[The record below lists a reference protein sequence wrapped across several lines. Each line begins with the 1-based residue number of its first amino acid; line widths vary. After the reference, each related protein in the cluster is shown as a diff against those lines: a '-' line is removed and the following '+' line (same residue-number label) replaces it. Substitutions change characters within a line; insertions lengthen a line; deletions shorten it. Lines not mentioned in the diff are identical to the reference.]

1 MGCWYRPELNTISSI
16 WYCLFFVV
24 LQGYLLY
31 IGLARYSALAEGGW
45 PNAKDQP
52 TSLLPVYVA
61 FHGLIIALLPF
72 FVFSAIFKVGNL
84 ANDGERI
91 AEKQPPVIRTSG
103 SRCCMR
109 LKACWIH
116 GLPVS
121 QTVHL
126 IIATAFLV
134 CSSLVETELVR
145 EENTLHMDDVWF
157 TELSFLHGSPGYGAS
172 QKSDWNNSEQ
182 ELKKPPLLVSV
193 RTFGVSLPFVN
204 YISALVAFAI
214 AYPSVFWRAN
224 RAFSFVFSCHL
235 MIHAVTAVFCFV
247 AYSTLRRI
255 YITGYADQNGYSTPF
270 LLQEPY
276 LLILYVAT
284 AAVML
289 LASVVVYSYG
299 YTKFCLS
306 SLMKRGQYRVQ
317 QKVYS
322 IYCEGYS
329 SHISAIVTL
338 VMMVL
343 CKAPTLYDLMV
354 LYQHQSQ
361 VVLLSCIVADVC
373 YLFMWILLWLSLTL
387 KRDWAFNVQHSPT
400 EIGNLLELRT
410 DEGRE
415 CSNTSIIV
423 FSKELAFATDSECQ
437 KAAIIKEVQKS
448 GRFKALDDVYW
459 LKPQKND
466 LHASQAVIVSSKALA
481 CNKND
486 RKPSASKISISS
498 RDIEPRDGEGFS
510 TLPQRPADSYSQLP
524 ENLYASNR
532 DLVTTFGTL
541 PKVEKDKQFPSHA
554 TQFYRKDCSSLE
566 NAMFSLNE
574 RDTPYATIQR
584 TTKSQGP
591 ISANASDARKVS
603 AIRNRDSVE
612 DNASQRSSYANLPG
626 PRMGSWDG
634 GGSNRHSGKPPTAK
648 TALAQR
654 PQHSLPQIQSPLERH
669 GRHPPPPPFE
679 AGPYCATIE
688 TVGSTGDSPMT
699 VPIRRS
705 PKHSLS
711 FERAKQH
718 DRLSLDKPKVPIGD
732 SLSPPGVT
740 RKSESHND
748 VFLPKAA
755 ACKLPQA
762 GVGSKAPDVSWN
774 VNPLY
779 RMQPPR
785 NYQNVFETPTTS
797 SKQDET
803 TSRDTLAKFTTSITG
818 TIVLGKYKRILKSK
832 KYPHTDDTLCL
843 LLRGITKEINAPF
856 LNHAVWIDFAVG
868 NRKAT
873 VESSS

>member
-16 WYCLFFVV
+16 WYCLFFVL

-31 IGLARYSALAEGGW
+31 IGLARYSALAESGW
-45 PNAKDQP
+45 PNARDQSS
-52 TSLLPVYVA
+52 SLSLYVA
-61 FHGLIIALLPF
+61 FHGVIIALLPF

-91 AEKQPPVIRTSG
+91 AEKQQPVIRTSG

-134 CSSLVETELVR
+134 CSSLIETELVR
-145 EENTLHMDDVWF
+145 EENSVHMDDVWF
-157 TELSFLHGSPGYGAS
+157 TELNFLHNSPNYGAS
-172 QKSDWNNSEQ
+172 LKNYWNNSDQ
-182 ELKKPPLLVSV
+182 ELKKPQLLVSV

-224 RAFSFVFSCHL
+224 RAFSFIFSCHL

-255 YITGYADQNGYSTPF
+255 YITGYADQGGYSTPF

-276 LLILYVAT
+276 LLILYLCT
-284 AAVML
+284 SAVML
-289 LASVVVYSYG
+289 LASAVVYSYG

-306 SLMKRGQYRVQ
+306 TLMKRGQYRVQ

-361 VVLLSCIVADVC
+361 AVLLSCIIAEVC

-387 KRDWAFNVQHSPT
+387 KRDWIFNVQHSPS

-415 CSNTSIIV
+415 CSDASLIV
-423 FSKELAFATDSECQ
+423 FSKELAFSTDSERQ

-466 LHASQAVIVSSKALA
+466 LHSSQTVIVPSKALVY
-481 CNKND
+481 NKINAQ
-486 RKPSASKISISS
+486 PSESKISISS
-498 RDIEPRDGEGFS
+498 RDVDFRNSDGFTTEA
-510 TLPQRPADSYSQLP
+510 TTRQRTTDSYTQLP
-524 ENLYASNR
+524 ENLYGSSR

-541 PKVEKDKQFPSHA
+541 PKVEKEKPLPSQTA
-554 TQFYRKDCSSLE
+554 QFYRKDSSSME
-566 NAMFSLNE
+566 NAMFSHHE

-584 TTKSQGP
+584 TTKSQGL
-591 ISANASDARKVS
+591 ISTNPPNVRKVS
-603 AIRNRDSVE
+603 AGRNRECVD
-612 DNASQRSSYANLPG
+612 DNASQRSSYANLPS
-626 PRMGSWDG
+626 PRLGSWDEG
-634 GGSNRHSGKPPTAK
+634 CSKRSNGKTSSAK
-648 TALAQR
+648 CLMAQR
-654 PQHSLPQIQSPLERH
+654 PEHSLPPIKSPLERQ
-669 GRHPPPPPFE
+669 GRHPPPPPSGT
-679 AGPYCATIE
+679 GPYCALFVPPAVS
-688 TVGSTGDSPMT
+688 VGESPMT
-699 VPIRRS
+699 IPIRRT

-718 DRLSLDKPKVPIGD
+718 DRLSLDKPKTPIGD
-732 SLSPPGVT
+732 SLSRPGDT
-740 RKSESHND
+740 KKSESQSD
-748 VFLPKAA
+748 IFLPKAA
-755 ACKLPQA
+755 TCKPPQGSSGKAC
-762 GVGSKAPDVSWN
+762 DISWN

-779 RMQPPR
+779 RIQPSR
-785 NYQNVFETPTTS
+785 NFHNVFESTATTTNQGES
-797 SKQDET
+797 PSHDP
-803 TSRDTLAKFTTSITG
+803 LAKFTTSI
-818 TIVLGKYKRILKSK
+818 V
-832 KYPHTDDTLCL
+832 
-843 LLRGITKEINAPF
+843 
-856 LNHAVWIDFAVG
+856 
-868 NRKAT
+868 
-873 VESSS
+873 